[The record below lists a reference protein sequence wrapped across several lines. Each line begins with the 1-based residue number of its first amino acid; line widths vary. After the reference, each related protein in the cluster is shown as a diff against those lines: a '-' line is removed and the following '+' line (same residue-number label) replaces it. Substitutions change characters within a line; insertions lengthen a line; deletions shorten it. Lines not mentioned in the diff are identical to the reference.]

1 MFAWGFDKP
10 KGLSP
15 RVGAAHPYTRGVRLL
30 DAIAAVLAGTLPR
43 RYWAAL
49 DLPIAEKATI
59 AGVVTL
65 LAGCTLGITGYFAY
79 LARVLESAFFVPSPY
94 MIVAYLGYVFF
105 TPRGL
110 FSLYL
115 VGSGLARAVS
125 GWIGEPFGDPILTAI
140 DALIHRMRGAA
151 TKRASHRQRLA
162 AEGADEPDR
171 RYAGAWAD
179 LPGVDFVIVTA
190 RRKAGWTAG
199 TFVITPDGWFTLG
212 QPFDRPMPQ
221 GVRTIYPLTAL
232 TTMDVMRKGV
242 AYDLPPLRPHA
253 PRRPREAAEPSR
265 APGES

>member
-1 MFAWGFDKP
+1 M
-10 KGLSP
+10 
-15 RVGAAHPYTRGVRLL
+15 RLL

-43 RYWAAL
+43 RYWPAL
-49 DLPIAEKATI
+49 DLPIAEKATF
-59 AGVVTL
+59 AGVSTL
-65 LAGCTLGITGYFAY
+65 LAGCALGITGYFAY

-94 MIVAYLGYVFF
+94 MMAAYLGYLFF

-140 DALIHRMRGAA
+140 DAVFHRARGAA
-151 TKRASHRQRLA
+151 ATKASHRERLA

-171 RYAGAWAD
+171 RYAGAWAG
-179 LPGVDFVIVTA
+179 LPEVDFVIIAA
-190 RRKAGWTAG
+190 RRKAEWTMG
-199 TFVITPDGWFTLG
+199 TFVITRDGWFTLG
-212 QPFDRPMPQ
+212 QPFDRTMPQ
-221 GVRTIYPLTAL
+221 GVRTIYPLTVL

-242 AYDLPPLRPHA
+242 AYELPPLRPHT
-253 PRRPREAAEPSR
+253 PRRPHDAAEPSR